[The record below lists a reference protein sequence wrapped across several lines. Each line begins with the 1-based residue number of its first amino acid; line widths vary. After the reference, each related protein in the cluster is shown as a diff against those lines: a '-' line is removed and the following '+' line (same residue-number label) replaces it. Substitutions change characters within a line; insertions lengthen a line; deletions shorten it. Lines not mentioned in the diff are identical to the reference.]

1 MREIVSAMAQ
11 RTCVV
16 FAGAGLSKNAGLPG
30 WSELASFLVTSLLA
44 DGKIKEHFES
54 PIKAMLEQNK
64 LSECMELMLL
74 ASSRR
79 DILSRMRGT
88 LKPKQDSEV
97 HAILKKLQLRGYI
110 TTNYDRLLED
120 VCESTCYWPAAGLI
134 DTNLH

>member
-1 MREIVSAMAQ
+1 
-11 RTCVV
+11 
-16 FAGAGLSKNAGLPG
+16 
-30 WSELASFLVTSLLA
+30 
-44 DGKIKEHFES
+44 
-54 PIKAMLEQNK
+54 MLEQNK